1 MLNFQSEKYQPENDG
16 EISESILQNWTP
28 QALECYRINGDC
40 SKCSI
45 NISSY
50 SFVCQMP
57 KIVELLKK
65 TAPIDKII

>member
-1 MLNFQSEKYQPENDG
+1 MLNFQNEKYQPENDG

-28 QALECYRINGDC
+28 QAIECYKLNCDC

-45 NISSY
+45 KIENY
-50 SFVCQMP
+50 SFICQMP

-65 TAPIDKII
+65 TMPLQS